1 MESVSYKLVRF
12 AALGQG
18 WESAVGF
25 FVDMSVDLHRA
36 FPHGVA
42 RGLWRLR
49 GLGCFPHGVPGGTMG
64 IEVVQVVSLVE
75 L

>member
-12 AALGQG
+12 AALEQG

-36 FPHGVA
+36 FPHGVVG
-42 RGLWRLR
+42 GLWRYR
-49 GLGCFPHGVPGGTMG
+49 
-64 IEVVQVVSLVE
+64 VQIVSLIESQGDYRDCRVQIVSLIE
-75 L
+75 S